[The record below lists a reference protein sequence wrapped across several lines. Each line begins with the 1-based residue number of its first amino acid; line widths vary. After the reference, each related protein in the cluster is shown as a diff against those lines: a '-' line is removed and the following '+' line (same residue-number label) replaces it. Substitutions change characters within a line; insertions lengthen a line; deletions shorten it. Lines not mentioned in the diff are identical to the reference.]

1 MIPTAALAA
10 QPGDFGWF
18 EEHLLSL
25 FDAAPSFGPLATA
38 ALVLG
43 ALVVGVAHA
52 IGPGHGKAVVVGYL
66 AGGQGRPR
74 DAIALA
80 GVVSVMHTG
89 SVLAVGFALFA
100 AMRTAEGGQVTFLDD
115 AGAWLRLVAGGLIA
129 AVGAGMLVR
138 ERRRAA
144 AVAAPAIQ
152 HAGEHGGG
160 VGGGV
165 GAGVGGGVGGE
176 RGIGRGGHEQTAAGP
191 GHSHGLERLPSEVS
205 PLSRRGVLLIG
216 ASGGLLPSP
225 AAFLV
230 VATGLFTG
238 NLLLAVALVGAFS
251 LGLAVAIGAVGL
263 AAIWGRERLLERME
277 RHGTAHR
284 LGHWIP
290 TGSAV
295 LVVGA
300 GAVTLAAGL
309 TRLL

>member
-1 MIPTAALAA
+1 MITTAALAA
-10 QPGDFGWF
+10 QPADFGWF

-129 AVGAGMLVR
+129 AVGAGMLLR

-152 HAGEHGGG
+152 HASEHGGE
-160 VGGGV
+160 
-165 GAGVGGGVGGE
+165 VGGGVGGE
-176 RGIGRGGHEQTAAGP
+176 RGIGHGGHEHTAAGP

-295 LVVGA
+295 LVVVA
-300 GAVTLAAGL
+300 GAVTLAVGL

>member
-1 MIPTAALAA
+1 MITTTALAA
-10 QPGDFGWF
+10 QPADFGWF

-100 AMRTAEGGQVTFLDD
+100 VMRTAEGGQVTFLDD

-144 AVAAPAIQ
+144 AVAVPAIQ
-152 HAGEHGGG
+152 HAGEHGGE
-160 VGGGV
+160 
-165 GAGVGGGVGGE
+165 VGGGVGGE
-176 RGIGRGGHEQTAAGP
+176 GGIGHGGHEHTAAGP

-251 LGLAVAIGAVGL
+251 LGLAAAIGAVGL

-295 LVVGA
+295 LVVVA
-300 GAVTLAAGL
+300 GAVTLAVGL